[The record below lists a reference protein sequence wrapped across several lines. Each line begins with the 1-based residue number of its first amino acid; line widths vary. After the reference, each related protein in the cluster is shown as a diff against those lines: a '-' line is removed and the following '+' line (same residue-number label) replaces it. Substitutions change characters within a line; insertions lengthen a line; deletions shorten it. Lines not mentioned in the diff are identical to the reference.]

1 MRRHEAVG
9 MMRTMA
15 LNLIR
20 ELGES
25 DITRRIF
32 VDAAAEAYNAAKTLY
47 ACECESDDED
57 NQPVNLERLVS

>member
-1 MRRHEAVG
+1 MRRHEAVA

-25 DITRRIF
+25 DITRRLF
-32 VDAAAEAYNAAKTLY
+32 VDAASEAYNAAKTLY
-47 ACECESDDED
+47 ACECEETTE
-57 NQPVNLERLVS
+57 PVNLERLVS

>member
-1 MRRHEAVG
+1 

-47 ACECESDDED
+47 ACECESDE
-57 NQPVNLERLVS
+57 PEAEPERVLS